1 MKDNTTEIFKNAPV
15 PKAVL
20 SNVIPSIIS
29 MIMVLVYNLADTF
42 FIGQTKNAYMVAA
55 VSVATP
61 AFLIFMAIGMLFGIG
76 GTSLI
81 SRMLG
86 EGKND
91 KAKNTSSFCFWTGLV
106 IGIISMIIVWVLATP
121 ISRFI
126 GASDDTLDYTV
137 QYLRIVSISIPFL
150 IVANMFSNI
159 IRAEGNAQKAMMGM
173 IIGNLINIV
182 LDPIMILAL
191 SWNVAG
197 AAAATTLG
205 NVFASGFYLMH
216 LISKKSILS
225 INIKDYKASGGIAS
239 GVFAI
244 GIPASLNS
252 ILMSTSNI
260 IINNLMKVHGDMA
273 VAGLGVA
280 MKVNM
285 IVVMLLIG
293 LGTGIQP
300 LLGYC
305 FGARNKKRYIDILK
319 FSLCLAFCI
328 SIVMTII
335 CYFGAAPLVTAF
347 LDNADAFDYGFSFS
361 RIYIISGPILGI
373 LFVMINAIQSTGAA
387 LPSLILSISRQGLL
401 YLPILMTLN
410 HISHTANMLVC
421 AQPITD
427 YLATT
432 FSIVLFII
440 TYKKYFKEF

>member
-1 MKDNTTEIFKNAPV
+1 MEDKTTEIFKNAPV

-20 SNVIPSIIS
+20 SNAIPSIIS
-29 MIMVLVYNLADTF
+29 MIMVLAYNLADTF

-86 EGKND
+86 QGKQE
-91 KAKNTSSFCFWTGLV
+91 KAKSISSFCFWTGLV
-106 IGIISMIIVWVLATP
+106 IGIISMVLIWVLNKP
-121 ISRFI
+121 ICLLV
-126 GASDDTLDYTV
+126 GASDETLGYTS
-137 QYLRIVSISIPFL
+137 QYLSILAVSVPFL
-150 IVANMFSNI
+150 IISNMFSNI
-159 IRAEGNAQKAMMGM
+159 IRAEGYAQKAMVGM
-173 IIGNLINIV
+173 IIGNVANIV
-182 LDPIMILAL
+182 LDPVMILL
-191 SWNVAG
+191 FKWNIAG
-197 AAAATTLG
+197 AAIATTVG
-205 NVFASGFYLMH
+205 NILATLYYMIH
-216 LISKKSILS
+216 LVSKNSLLS
-225 INIKDYKASGGIAS
+225 IRLKDYKAGGSIAT
-239 GVFAI
+239 GVLSI
-244 GIPASLNS
+244 GIPASFNS

-260 IINNLMKVHGDMA
+260 IINNLMKVYGDMA

-305 FGARNKKRYIDILK
+305 FGAKNRQRYIAVLK
-319 FSLCLAFCI
+319 FSVCLALAM

-335 CYFGAAPLVTAF
+335 CYLGAAPLVTAF
-347 LDNADAFDYGFSFS
+347 LDNKDAFSYGFTFS
-361 RIYIISGPILGI
+361 RIYIISGPVLGI

-401 YLPILMTLN
+401 FIPILFILN
-410 HISHTANMLVC
+410 AVTDSAQMLVI
-421 AQPITD
+421 AQPVTD
-427 YLATT
+427 YLATA
-432 FSIVLFII
+432 FSVVLFII
-440 TYKKYFKEF
+440 TYKKYFKGF